1 MKQFTYEIKATISN
15 DGYDVIEAINQAS
28 AKKKLAQLETI
39 FEQIPHLF
47 DSVPNSGNWTF
58 EISSEILDETE
69 GVDMVVKI

>member
-15 DGYDVIEAINQAS
+15 DGYDVIEAKNQAS
-28 AKKKLAQLETI
+28 AEKKLAQLETV
-39 FEQIPHLF
+39 FGQVESLF
-47 DSVPNSGNWTF
+47 DSVPNSGNWSF